1 VIMASFSL
9 VNPNTTTDAASEEKY
24 SIVHFQYNNNDLS
37 IRKIPT
43 GNIYKQTLLSR
54 FNFRKG
60 YKIMTVE
67 KNISL
72 PECKDIYL
80 LSRDEIRTYRSKYQY
95 LHIGLVQFAISD
107 RIHTQF
113 FEGKHRAV
121 SLSVRLRDSKFQNL
135 EDSIL
140 VSFKTTES
148 EDGTAVKF
156 NWFPN
161 FSISLFDLAN
171 SNGLVVTVDPS
182 NCVHLDLDVKYKL
195 CYKLM
200 KTSLKPDYLFGNP
213 VVEVNTKI
221 TNFVVPQI

>member
-1 VIMASFSL
+1 MASFSL

-24 SIVHFQYNNNDLS
+24 SIVHFQYNNNELS
-37 IRKIPT
+37 IRNIPT
-43 GNIYKQTLLSR
+43 RNIYNQTLLSR

-67 KNISL
+67 KNLSL

-95 LHIGLVQFAISD
+95 LHIGLVQFAMVEPASD
-107 RIHTQF
+107 REHTYIWQ
-113 FEGKHRAV
+113 GKYRAV

-140 VSFKTTES
+140 
-148 EDGTAVKF
+148 
-156 NWFPN
+156 
-161 FSISLFDLAN
+161 
-171 SNGLVVTVDPS
+171 
-182 NCVHLDLDVKYKL
+182 
-195 CYKLM
+195 
-200 KTSLKPDYLFGNP
+200 TSLKPDYLFGNP